1 MIDLT
6 SYTYEQLA
14 HALVMKGERDG
25 YHKITDKTKWREAV
39 TAEKLGHIAF
49 TKISAGKNSDK
60 YGADAQNPISNKMAE
75 YKSQSLE
82 DDDLRNLFQ
91 KVRNVKTGLR
101 YSPLTV
107 VGVYNGAYNHE
118 AVDRYAEHEHY
129 FALFYKELC
138 ILIVRPKHNLVIS
151 QLREEIDRREKSS
164 KRGSTNLN
172 SVKINLGET
181 DTYDIAWKRDDW
193 FAERQ
198 GN

>member
-6 SYTYEQLA
+6 NYSYEELA
-14 HALVMKGERDG
+14 HALVVKGERDG

-39 TAEKLGHIAF
+39 TADKLGHIAF

-60 YGADAQNPISNKMAE
+60 YGADASNPESGKMAE

-82 DDDLRNLFQ
+82 DKDLRNLFQ
-91 KVRNVKTGLR
+91 KIRNTKTGAR
-101 YSPLTV
+101 YTPLNV

-138 ILIVRPKHNLVIS
+138 VLIIRPKQELVIG
-151 QLREEIDRREKSS
+151 QLRAEIDRREKSA

-193 FAERQ
+193 FDQ
-198 GN
+198 HGK